1 MAGSARGKIIPAD
14 KFGSGHVAGAGCGD
28 SARCAVGDRPCCFRI
43 PIPIWRCSLPRA
55 GWVEN
60 RLAGSDVNPY
70 LAIAASLAC
79 GYLGMVEGL
88 KASDAATGSA
98 YSGEFALHRHILG
111 AIDAMRGIL
120 GDDFVTAYTAVKDDE
135 YREFQGIITPYERDI
150 LMLNV

>member
-1 MAGSARGKIIPAD
+1 MSAGEIFQSWLQERNIVDVEAFVPDMAGSARGKIIPAD
-14 KFGSGHVAGAGCGD
+14 KFGSGQIKMPEAIFAQTISGD
-28 SARCAVGDRPCCFRI
+28 FVDDKDNVEDRDMLLVP
-43 PIPIWRCSLPRA
+43 
-55 GWVEN
+55 
-60 RLAGSDVNPY
+60 
-70 LAIAASLAC
+70 
-79 GYLGMVEGL
+79 
-88 KASDAATGSA
+88 DAATGSA